1 MKHWNSKKHKEGTGI
16 YNELI
21 LSNMTYAVKVGKK
34 VLPRIP
40 VIPGFNDSLEDAIQF
55 AATLRN
61 IGITTCQLL
70 PFHQFGENKYDLLG
84 KHYPEEQ
91 RPVLPVRS
99 SPLLLPATLLQD
111 ILQCIFDSHY
121 SFF

>member
-40 VIPGFNDSLEDAIQF
+40 VIPGFNDSLARCN
-55 AATLRN
+55 TVCRN
-61 IGITTCQLL
+61 
-70 PFHQFGENKYDLLG
+70 FKEHRNY
-84 KHYPEEQ
+84 H
-91 RPVLPVRS
+91 
-99 SPLLLPATLLQD
+99 LPAPA
-111 ILQCIFDSHY
+111 IS
-121 SFF
+121 SVR